1 MIILSNANNA
11 LDTFSSPHGFSVLD
25 GVTERDV
32 VTRLLEQVPVP
43 R

>member
-1 MIILSNANNA
+1 VKAVAPWVLAHRLA
-11 LDTFSSPHGFSVLD
+11 LAGDAVLD